1 MTFSASGNGT
11 NVCCSRIGL
20 DYSTARSERN
30 ESRQLIVLIQIQSTQ
45 KPTEPVISFKKVNS
59 ANLPPINLKFVVY
72 LPKRIFKF
80 GCGGLLLEERRFY
93 RTLDASIEFIA
104 DQTWT

>member
-30 ESRQLIVLIQIQSTQ
+30 ESRQSIVLIQIQSTQ
-45 KPTEPVISFKKVNS
+45 KPTEPVVSLRKLTQPIC
-59 ANLPPINLKFVVY
+59 PPINLKFVVY
-72 LPKRIFKF
+72 LPKGIFKF
-80 GCGGLLLEERRFY
+80 GSGGLLLEERRLY
-93 RTLDASIEFIA
+93 RTVDASIEFIA